1 LSSKEIGLQGNKGS
15 LLVDYA
21 DKENSRR
28 KYDRLPIVVLCDISD
43 PLTGEILGK
52 GCVLNYSRGGLSV
65 GTSAILGWDAMVN
78 LNVNGLLQE
87 GFLSVKI
94 VNSRTVMDDFYAYGM
109 EFRGLNP
116 LKRIQME
123 RKFKKLFQTL
133 IS

>member
-1 LSSKEIGLQGNKGS
+1 MSIKDISYQKNNGGL
-15 LLVDYA
+15 LIDYA

-65 GTSAILGWDAMVN
+65 GTSAELTWDSMVN

-87 GFLSVKI
+87 GFLSVKV
-94 VNSRTVMDDFYAYGM
+94 VNSRSVMDDFYVYGM

-123 RKFKKLFQTL
+123 RKFKKLFQSL
-133 IS
+133 VS